1 MNRLEAGA
9 FSQPPGGGGGVGR
22 CVSARTRERSDQPLP
37 LHPAIAIRLRRMA
50 NVLGGGGEWPWLAE
64 HFAGGYLLAGY
75 LLAGAL
81 PLRHWRMQT
90 APGYWRRRRF
100 AAGNSPQANPP
111 LLPRGVY
118 KLRAE

>member
-81 PLRHWRMQT
+81 PLPHWRMQT
-90 APGYWRRRRF
+90 APGYWRPRQF
-100 AAGNSPQANPP
+100 APGESP

>member
-1 MNRLEAGA
+1 L
-9 FSQPPGGGGGVGR
+9 
-22 CVSARTRERSDQPLP
+22 
-37 LHPAIAIRLRRMA
+37 A

-64 HFAGGYLLAGY
+64 HFAGGYLLAGYLLAGYLLAGYLLAGY

-100 AAGNSPQANPP
+100 AKGKQPQANPP

>member
-1 MNRLEAGA
+1 
-9 FSQPPGGGGGVGR
+9 
-22 CVSARTRERSDQPLP
+22 
-37 LHPAIAIRLRRMA
+37 
-50 NVLGGGGEWPWLAE
+50 LAE
-64 HFAGGYLLAGY
+64 HFAGGYLLAGYLLAGYLLAGYLLAGY

-100 AAGNSPQANPP
+100 AKGKQPQANPP